1 VSGAVPAELVASVCT
16 ALRNEVA
23 KLGLSIGDEP
33 GPAALVFTEVVDPYS
48 QEVSLSG
55 CWQGQRAGTLT
66 VFPDGRVF
74 AEYQVLLPHPQDAQR
89 YVEAVQVWGRPPA
102 LRGEAVFG
110 EFAAS

>member
-1 VSGAVPAELVASVCT
+1 VSGVPPAELVASVCT

-33 GPAALVFTEVVDPYS
+33 GPAALVFAEVVDPYS

-55 CWQGQRAGTLT
+55 SWQGQRAGTLT